1 VTDTPIVIHA
11 KTNASY
17 ASYGDTVNRVPLGE
31 AVSRKFPE
39 SVVFIVA
46 PDGDG
51 NPNVMPAGWSMF
63 TSNDPLM
70 IAVSVGFPRYT
81 HDLLEA
87 AEDYVIAFPSE
98 AQKDDVV
105 FCGSNSGADVDK
117 IDVSNLTLAEPAVV
131 STPLLEDAAACFEC
145 RSGPSLETG
154 DHTIFAGE
162 IVAAHVSERYDER
175 LKNLGRDWGDG
186 PERFK
191 TLSELLG
198 SEGIPQSHSQ

>member
-1 VTDTPIVIHA
+1 MMIHA
-11 KTNASY
+11 KIW
-17 ASYGDTVNRVPLGE
+17 ASYGDTVKRVPLGE
-31 AVSRKFPE
+31 AVSRKSPE

-70 IAVSVGFPRYT
+70 IAVSVGFPRHT
-81 HDLLEA
+81 HGLLEDA
-87 AEDYVIAFPSE
+87 DEYVIAFPSRAHKE
-98 AQKDDVV
+98 DVV
-105 FCGSNSGADVDK
+105 FCGSNSGADIDK
-117 IDVSNLTLAEPAVV
+117 IEASDLTLAEAAVV

-162 IVAAHVSERYDER
+162 VVAAHVSERYDER

-191 TLSELLG
+191 TLSELLD
-198 SEGIPQSHSQ
+198 SKLTPP

>member
-1 VTDTPIVIHA
+1 M
-11 KTNASY
+11 K
-17 ASYGDTVNRVPLGE
+17 RVPLGE
-31 AVSRKFPE
+31 AVARKFPE

-46 PDGDG
+46 PDEEGD
-51 NPNVMPAGWSMF
+51 PNVMPAGWSMF

-81 HDLLEA
+81 HGLLEA
-87 AEDYVIAFPSE
+87 AEEYVVAFPSA
-98 AQKDDVV
+98 AQKADVV

-117 IDVSNLTLAEPAVV
+117 IGESGLSLADPAVV
-131 STPLLEDAAACFEC
+131 STPILEDAAACFEC

-162 IVAAHVSERYDER
+162 VVAAHVSETYDER
-175 LKNLGRDWGDG
+175 LKNLGREWGDG

-198 SEGIPQSHSQ
+198 STLSPQS